1 MGAII
6 LVDQLV
12 AGQHSLAGVDDDDV
26 VTAVNVGGVLN
37 LVLALQQGSSGGSH
51 AAQGLAGGVQDVPFT
66 FNGLVLCHESGH
78 VLFLRLYFNKIEFK
92 SNPNFFGFIVI
103 AYTYRYVNN
112 FFRKNQFT
120 IQVLCF
126 SPFFSLLLIFSKLQF
141 YFFLLRICLFFS
153 KIMSGVDVMR
163 KLLSLMRKCMKDYR
177 MISPGDRV
185 AVGVSG
191 GKDSLALLRLMA
203 ELRDHSPIPF
213 ELLAIT
219 LDMGYE
225 EMDFSPVADLCH
237 QLAVPYTLRKTQ
249 IREIVFDIRKEE
261 NPCALCAKLRR
272 GILNETAV
280 ELGANKVALGHHYD
294 DAIETFALSLIYE
307 GRLNSFL
314 PVTYLDRT
322 GLTLIRPMLYVHEK
336 SIANFVQRQ
345 QLPLIHNPC
354 PADKNTRREDV
365 KALLYELEGRYPGL
379 KDNIFG
385 GLQRSPLPGW
395 QPHKDNSDNPL

>member
-1 MGAII
+1 
-6 LVDQLV
+6 
-12 AGQHSLAGVDDDDV
+12 
-26 VTAVNVGGVLN
+26 
-37 LVLALQQGSSGGSH
+37 
-51 AAQGLAGGVQDVPFT
+51 
-66 FNGLVLCHESGH
+66 
-78 VLFLRLYFNKIEFK
+78 
-92 SNPNFFGFIVI
+92 
-103 AYTYRYVNN
+103 
-112 FFRKNQFT
+112 
-120 IQVLCF
+120 
-126 SPFFSLLLIFSKLQF
+126 
-141 YFFLLRICLFFS
+141 
-153 KIMSGVDVMR
+153 MR
-163 KLLSLMRKCMKDYR
+163 KLLSLMRKCIKDYR
-177 MISPGDRV
+177 MLSPGDRV

-203 ELRDHSPIPF
+203 ELRDHSPVPF

-225 EMDFSPVADLCH
+225 DMDFSPIADLCR
-237 QLAVPYTLRKTQ
+237 QLSVPYTLRKTQ

-322 GLTLIRPMLYVHEK
+322 GLTLIRPMLYIHEK
-336 SIANFVQRQ
+336 SITNFVQRQ
-345 QLPLIHNPC
+345 ALPLVHNPC
-354 PADKNTRREDV
+354 PADKTTKREDV

-385 GLQRSPLPGW
+385 GLQRSPIPGW
-395 QPHKDNSDNPL
+395 KPFKSDSGDLE

>member
-1 MGAII
+1 
-6 LVDQLV
+6 
-12 AGQHSLAGVDDDDV
+12 
-26 VTAVNVGGVLN
+26 
-37 LVLALQQGSSGGSH
+37 
-51 AAQGLAGGVQDVPFT
+51 
-66 FNGLVLCHESGH
+66 
-78 VLFLRLYFNKIEFK
+78 
-92 SNPNFFGFIVI
+92 
-103 AYTYRYVNN
+103 
-112 FFRKNQFT
+112 
-120 IQVLCF
+120 
-126 SPFFSLLLIFSKLQF
+126 
-141 YFFLLRICLFFS
+141 
-153 KIMSGVDVMR
+153 MR
-163 KLLSLMRKCMKDYR
+163 KLLSLMRKCIKDYR
-177 MISPGDRV
+177 MISPGDRI

-203 ELRDHSPIPF
+203 ELRDHSPTPF

-225 EMDFSPVADLCH
+225 SMDFSPIAHLCH
-237 QLAVPYTLRKTQ
+237 QLNVPYTLRKTQ

-280 ELGANKVALGHHYD
+280 ELSANKVALGHHYD

-322 GLTLIRPMLYVHEK
+322 GLTLIRPMLYIHEK
-336 SIANFVQRQ
+336 SITNFSQRQ
-345 QLPLIHNPC
+345 TLPLVHNPC
-354 PADKNTRREDV
+354 PADKNTKREDV

-395 QPHKDNSDNPL
+395 QPYKDDPDKVL